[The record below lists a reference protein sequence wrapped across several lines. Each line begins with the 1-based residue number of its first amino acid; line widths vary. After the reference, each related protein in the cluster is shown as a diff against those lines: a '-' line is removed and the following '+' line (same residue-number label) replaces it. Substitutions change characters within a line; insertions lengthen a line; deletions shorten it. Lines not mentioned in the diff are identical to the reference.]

1 MTSRLRG
8 LVVVSVIAIAAVA
21 YTARIRYEMVDFIT
35 WRQSAVRAL
44 HAEPLYRVEDGH
56 YQFKYLPAFAIV
68 MAPLGAL
75 DEGTGKMLWFA
86 ISVALLAALLRWS
99 VVALPGRRLPQP
111 TLAWITLILMAKFY
125 LHELLLGQ
133 ANVLLGA
140 LLVGALIAVQR
151 DRPIAA
157 GALVGAAVF
166 VKPYALILMPWLH
179 VTKGWRA
186 VATAAS
192 VVAAGLLLP
201 VAVYGWTGNQ
211 DLLRGWLRTVTDS
224 TTPNLLGNDNV
235 SIAAMWAKWLGPGS
249 LATVLTLVTLV
260 SIGALVIAV
269 WRWRRG
275 MPAPE
280 YLEFALLML
289 LIPLVSPQGWDYLLL
304 LATPAVVCLV
314 DRWREFPGAWQWGV
328 GLALAVMCLTS
339 FDLMGRDLY
348 GRFMALS
355 IISVCAL
362 VVAVALTH
370 ARWRRLA

>member
-1 MTSRLRG
+1 
-8 LVVVSVIAIAAVA
+8 
-21 YTARIRYEMVDFIT
+21 MVDFIT

-44 HAEPLYRVEDGH
+44 QAEPLYRVEDGH
-56 YQFKYLPAFAIV
+56 YQFKYLPAFALI
-68 MAPLGAL
+68 MAPLGVL
-75 DEGTGKMLWFA
+75 DEDAGKMLWFA

-99 VVALPGRRLPQP
+99 VVGLPDRRLSQP
-111 TLAWITLILMAKFY
+111 TLVWITVILMAKFY

-133 ANVLLGA
+133 TNVLLGA
-140 LLVGALIAVQR
+140 LLAGALVAVQR
-151 DRPIAA
+151 DRPLAA

-166 VKPYALILMPWLH
+166 VKPYALILMPWLV

-186 VATAAS
+186 IAMAAG

-201 VAVYGWTGNQ
+201 AVVYGWTGNQ
-211 DLLRGWLRTVTDS
+211 ELLRGWLRTVTDS

-249 LATVLTLVTLV
+249 PATVLTLVTLV
-260 SIGALVIAV
+260 STGALVIAA

-275 MPAPE
+275 VAAPE

-289 LIPLVSPQGWDYLLL
+289 LIPLVSPQGWDYMLL
-304 LATPAVVCLV
+304 LATPALVCLV
-314 DRWREFPGAWQWGV
+314 DRWREFPGLWRWGL
-328 GLALAVMCLTS
+328 GLALALMCLSS
-339 FDLMGRDLY
+339 FDLMGRQLY

-355 IISVCAL
+355 IVSVCAL